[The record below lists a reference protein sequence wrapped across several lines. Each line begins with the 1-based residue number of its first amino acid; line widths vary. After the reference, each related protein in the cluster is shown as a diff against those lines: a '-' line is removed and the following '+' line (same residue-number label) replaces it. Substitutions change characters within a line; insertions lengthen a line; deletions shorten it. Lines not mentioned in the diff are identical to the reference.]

1 MPATDRNPKR
11 ERAQSVLIFAPGLVR
26 YPANSAGVVA
36 DVLAAT
42 LDRKRRGR
50 YLAETSVETAPRG
63 LRLGKTI
70 LSPEGT
76 AVLEVFELDY
86 RERLDAMEAE
96 GGGSTPPGILRA
108 AGYSLKGLRLLIGA
122 LLGRRRAK
130 SGMAKTQLLLGLVAT
145 VALLVSAVAAV
156 IAGLAAMDLLT
167 WLPSWLTG
175 WFPDGI
181 DASTVAV
188 GSATGI
194 TLVWVTARKA
204 LLKLAE
210 STRKSLQYLD
220 GHRYR
225 DTVTQTL
232 EEAIDGLLDDGWT
245 GPFHLL
251 GYSFGSL
258 VAIDALFPESAPP
271 AGIDRMG
278 SAVKTLTTIGS
289 PADAVRLYFPDYYP
303 RTFARAPQLAWTNV
317 FNAADV
323 FGSNFHDGSDQVRAE
338 SPLDFGG
345 VTPTSLR
352 YTNEKLSLGAV
363 LKGRGFKTH
372 CGYWDTPG
380 RANCMDL
387 VMDVWVPPEP
397 DAEPAAMEQT
407 ESAAP
412 ALEELKPPGVAIP
425 AANPAPSA

>member
-1 MPATDRNPKR
+1 MPATDSQRIR
-11 ERAQSVLIFAPGLVR
+11 ERAQSVLIFAPGLIR
-26 YPANSAGVVA
+26 YAANSAGVVA

-42 LDRKRRGR
+42 LDRKRPGR
-50 YLAETSVETAPRG
+50 YTVETSVETAPRG

-70 LSPEGT
+70 LDPAGT

-86 RERLDAMEAE
+86 RDRLDEMDAE
-96 GGGSTPPGILRA
+96 GGGATPPGILRA
-108 AGYSLKGLRLLIGA
+108 AGYSLKGLKLLIGA
-122 LLGRRRAK
+122 SRRQAK
-130 SGMAKTQLLLGLVAT
+130 SGMAKAQLLLGLVAT
-145 VALLVSAVAAV
+145 VALLVSAVATV

-167 WLPSWLTG
+167 WLPSWLTD
-175 WFPDGI
+175 WFPDRI

-245 GPFHLL
+245 CPFHVL

-258 VAIDALFPESAPP
+258 VAIDALFPMSGPP
-271 AGIDRMG
+271 AENDRMG
-278 SAVKTLTTIGS
+278 AAIKSLTTIGS
-289 PADAVRLYFPDYYP
+289 PADAVRLYFPNYYP
-303 RTFARAPQLAWTNV
+303 RDFARAPQLPWTNV

-323 FGSNFHDGSDQVRAE
+323 FGSNFTDGSDLNQAE
-338 SPLDFGG
+338 SHLTFGG
-345 VTPTSLR
+345 VTITSLR
-352 YTNEKLSLGAV
+352 YTDEKLSLAKA
-363 LKGRGFKTH
+363 LKGAGFKTH
-372 CGYWDTPG
+372 CGYWDAPA
-380 RANCMDL
+380 RANCLDL
-387 VMDVWVPPEP
+387 VMDMWVPPELG
-397 DAEPAAMEQT
+397 AKGAGLEEEEPAAPGEV
-407 ESAAP
+407 EP
-412 ALEELKPPGVAIP
+412 AGVVTQSP
-425 AANPAPSA
+425 NPAPQS